1 METYIKEFP
10 NEKIII
16 NLCLIFLL
24 SLFISC
30 SDIAS
35 IKTESSS
42 YSQSTQNI
50 TEDLLTRASTA
61 LVDLSP
67 TIAEV
72 ILNSDNILTELKTKS
87 VLMKDGDYDV
97 LFNDIK
103 DLPVEKQNDKIRN
116 ANTNTFL
123 TEINNKF
130 AKTSRSANRCT
141 AEDLINSIPFLNFRQ
156 KAFGKNGAVFELDG
170 INPPDFPVIVLGIN
184 ERSNRNYYRE
194 AQPSVNRAIYD
205 GSITHDES
213 IYRID
218 YYAKKGTWDPW
229 PRGYPEIYLVYA
241 FEGYGECLTQYYDE
255 IDKPGTYT
263 YNNKVNFSFHNYPA
277 NKNWKIM
284 MYDEDIDGTL
294 NTSVELRYEKDGIMI
309 STTIP
314 LKIGNCDDKMGEVN
328 LDFFHGQNFPAA
340 LGSVATLYLGY
351 KERR

>member
-1 METYIKEFP
+1 
-10 NEKIII
+10 
-16 NLCLIFLL
+16 
-24 SLFISC
+24 
-30 SDIAS
+30 
-35 IKTESSS
+35 
-42 YSQSTQNI
+42 
-50 TEDLLTRASTA
+50 
-61 LVDLSP
+61 
-67 TIAEV
+67 
-72 ILNSDNILTELKTKS
+72 
-87 VLMKDGDYDV
+87 MKDGDYDV

-130 AKTSRSANRCT
+130 SKTSRSANGCT
-141 AEDLINSIPFLNFRQ
+141 AEDLINSIPFLNFYYYSPDYEKEFDSSEILITYLDYTIDEFEQ
-156 KAFGKNGAVFELDG
+156 KTLKAFGKNGAVFELDG

-284 MYDEDIDGTL
+284 MYDEDIGGTL

-351 KERR
+351 RNVVKVKKITIIFSIFLFLTGFSSCTHTLPE